1 MRQGFFAFIM
11 VTLLVVGLVVGYIGG
26 VANRQIVTTTVTAT
40 TVTST
45 TIDLC
50 SALFAKNPEEAKV
63 DFTVEISF
71 QGQWN
76 ATVTT
81 YSAFKVAPDYLHT
94 TCDYYGSGPATI
106 YVVPWN
112 PNGEQTVMVTAN
124 KFVSGY
130 GNLTVSVGW
139 GEAFR
144 SNSTILPYGS
154 ATTFI
159 SIAP

>member
-1 MRQGFFAFIM
+1 MRQGILALIM
-11 VTLLVVGLVVGYIGG
+11 AILLVAGLAVGYIGG
-26 VANRQIVTTTVTAT
+26 VANRQTTTATVTAT
-40 TVTST
+40 TVTT
-45 TIDLC
+45 TTNVVC
-50 SALFAKNPEEAKV
+50 SALFVQNPEEGKT
-63 DFTVEISF
+63 DFTVEVSF

-76 ATVTT
+76 ATVKT
-81 YSAFKVAPDYLHT
+81 YSAFETTPAYLHT
-94 TCDYYGSGPATI
+94 TCDYYGNGAATI

-124 KFVSGY
+124 KLASGD

-144 SNSTILPYGS
+144 SNSTTSPYGS
-154 ATTFI
+154 TTTSI

>member
-1 MRQGFFAFIM
+1 MRQRFFAFIM
-11 VTLLVVGLVVGYIGG
+11 VILLVAGLAVGYIGG
-26 VANRQIVTTTVTAT
+26 IANRQTVTTTVTAT
-40 TVTST
+40 TVTT
-45 TIDLC
+45 TTNVLC
-50 SALFAKNPEEAKV
+50 SALFVQNPEEAKT

-76 ATVTT
+76 ATVKS
-81 YSAFKVAPDYLHT
+81 YSAFETAPDYLHT

-124 KFVSGY
+124 KLASGY

-144 SNSTILPYGS
+144 SNSTISPYGS
-154 ATTFI
+154 TTAFI